1 MRCWP
6 VKKQQQVSQRIF
18 VLFAFIRRPK
28 LKQNWSN
35 QYRTLKKSICVIVSF
50 YKCRFSLFISRTFF
64 ISLTLVTAQRLV
76 MHYCSSFLRFED
88 EVKTISETW
97 CSRFISIFVKRFS
110 NRVWICFRKRTR
122 RHYLTKAENSSLVHS
137 WCEFLFLAIKLR
149 KYFSLVGFL
158 KWYEKVN
165 KI

>member
-35 QYRTLKKSICVIVSF
+35 QYRTFKKSICVIVSF

-122 RHYLTKAENSSLVHS
+122 RHYLTKPENSSLVHS